1 MEVDVCIDG
10 DEVATKVAT
19 DWTARG
25 TEQEGWLGREG
36 WPEREGWS
44 EWEGG

>member
-1 MEVDVCIDG
+1 MEVDVRIDG

-25 TEQEGWLGREG
+25 TEQEG
-36 WPEREGWS
+36 
-44 EWEGG
+44 